1 MSDEQP
7 SPAVDVFVL
16 EADVMTSYMVDEDD
30 RPAEATIVLDITNH
44 LGDLADGG
52 PVRVHLAAYLVAEL
66 ADAMKDSALQSMV
79 DLVDAKREADQAS
92 GN

>member
-7 SPAVDVFVL
+7 PPAVDVFVL

-30 RPAEATIVLDITNH
+30 RPTEATIVLDITKH
-44 LGDLADGG
+44 IGDLGDSGT
-52 PVRVHLAAYLVAEL
+52 VRVHLAAYAVAEL

-79 DLVDAKREADQAS
+79 DLVAAKREAD
-92 GN
+92 